1 MQSLFTDCNTQ
12 CLFSKL
18 NLICKCTVILS
29 TVNVTLQL
37 TFQDNGSDADDDE
50 DLSNFTE
57 AGYKLRDQ
65 MLSPSLNSE
74 QSQNMS
80 SLKKAKTLQQLL
92 DEQIK
97 NLSTNKSLKEILDRT
112 VSDVIPYPVEHR
124 VHFQRVLE
132 ILISDMNL
140 SCRVQERSQGSCV
153 AFKIV
158 ASTVPPSIMSN
169 TLTQKS
175 QLQFLPG
182 MLEVNI

>member
-1 MQSLFTDCNTQ
+1 MQSLFTDCNTR

-37 TFQDNGSDADDDE
+37 TFQDNGSDMDDE
-50 DLSNFTE
+50 QDLSDFTE

-65 MLSPSLNSE
+65 MLPPSLTLE
-74 QSQNMS
+74 QSQHMS

-97 NLSTNKSLKEILDRT
+97 NLSTNKSLKDILDRT
-112 VSDVIPYPVEHR
+112 VSDVILCPVEHR
-124 VHFQRVLE
+124 VHFRRVLE

-140 SCRVQERSQGSCV
+140 NCHVQERSRGSCV
-153 AFKIV
+153 AFKI
-158 ASTVPPSIMSN
+158 ATATVPPSIMSN
-169 TLTQKS
+169 TPMQKS
-175 QLQFLPG
+175 QLQFSPG

>member
-1 MQSLFTDCNTQ
+1 
-12 CLFSKL
+12 
-18 NLICKCTVILS
+18 
-29 TVNVTLQL
+29 
-37 TFQDNGSDADDDE
+37 
-50 DLSNFTE
+50 
-57 AGYKLRDQ
+57 
-65 MLSPSLNSE
+65 MLPPSLTSE
-74 QSQNMS
+74 QSQHMS

-97 NLSTNKSLKEILDRT
+97 NLSTNKSLKEILDRI
-112 VSDVIPYPVEHR
+112 VSDVILCPVEHR

-140 SCRVQERSQGSCV
+140 SCCIQERSRGSCV

-158 ASTVPPSIMSN
+158 TTTVPPSIMSN

-175 QLQFLPG
+175 QLQFSPG

>member
-1 MQSLFTDCNTQ
+1 M
-12 CLFSKL
+12 
-18 NLICKCTVILS
+18 
-29 TVNVTLQL
+29 VNITLQL
-37 TFQDNGSDADDDE
+37 IFQDNGSNADDDE
-50 DLSNFTE
+50 DLSDFTE

-65 MLSPSLNSE
+65 MLPPSLNLE

-112 VSDVIPYPVEHR
+112 VLDVIPCPVEHR
-124 VHFQRVLE
+124 VHFRRVLE

-140 SCRVQERSQGSCV
+140 SCHVQERSQGSCV

-158 ASTVPPSIMSN
+158 TTTGPPSIMSN
-169 TLTQKS
+169 TPTQKS

-182 MLEVNI
+182 NAQG

>member
-1 MQSLFTDCNTQ
+1 MQSLFTDCNTR

-29 TVNVTLQL
+29 TVNITLQL
-37 TFQDNGSDADDDE
+37 TFQDNGSEADDDE
-50 DLSNFTE
+50 DFTE
-57 AGYKLRDQ
+57 AGYKLRDELLP
-65 MLSPSLNSE
+65 LSLTSE
-74 QSQNMS
+74 QLQHMS
-80 SLKKAKTLQQLL
+80 SFKKAKTLQQLL

-97 NLSTNKSLKEILDRT
+97 NLSTNKSLKKILDKT
-112 VSDVIPYPVEHR
+112 VSDLIPCPVEHR
-124 VHFQRVLE
+124 IHFRRVLE

-140 SCRVQERSQGSCV
+140 SCHVQEKSRGSCV

-158 ASTVPPSIMSN
+158 ATTVPASVMSN

-175 QLQFLPG
+175 QLQFSPG